1 MSNIGTWLQ
10 LTAMS
15 LLVYDLTGK
24 ATDLGI
30 TVALQFLPMLVLG
43 AWAGAVADR
52 RDKRTLALLTQSL
65 LAVQALVLGVVV
77 LAGLESVAVIWAL
90 TLVLGV
96 LNAFEN
102 PARRGLVTELVEPQ
116 DIANATSLN
125 TAVMTGSRIFG
136 PALGA
141 FLVELIGS
149 GVVLRAQRRCRSPP
163 CSCRCSL
170 LDRDELHSPP
180 LAPRGGR
187 PVRDALGVRPPQRRQ
202 LLVTFV
208 VMAIVSTFAF
218 NYGVA
223 LPKLAD
229 ERWGGEVWFGVVLSV
244 TSIGSFIG
252 SLLTARMSWI
262 SARLVPRQRRR
273 CSVWPA
279 SAWRGRRTS
288 GSPCC
293 GRCRSG
299 IGGGAFI
306 SAGNGITQQESP
318 PDMRGRLLALTA
330 VAFLGST
337 PIGGP
342 ITGAIGDHIGAEW
355 ALAYGSV
362 IAVATAAGGRRPSS
376 APDRASRR
384 PLALGKVEC
393 QMLDDRKTAILSAV
407 VQEYIATA
415 LPVGST
421 HIAAAPGVRVSS
433 ATVRNEMAV
442 LEQEGY
448 LVQPH
453 TSAGRIPTDK
463 GYRFFVDHLG
473 DARARGLLDPGDDR

>member
-1 MSNIGTWLQ
+1 M
-10 LTAMS
+10 
-15 LLVYDLTGK
+15 
-24 ATDLGI
+24 
-30 TVALQFLPMLVLG
+30 ALQFLPMLVLG

-90 TLVLGV
+90 TFVLGV

-149 GVVLRAQRRCRSPP
+149 GWCFVLNGVSFAAVLVSLL
-163 CSCRCSL
+163 L

-187 PVRDALGVRPPQRRQ
+187 PVRDALSFVAGRRQ

-208 VMAIVSTFAF
+208 VMTIVSTFAF

-229 ERWGGEVWFGVVLSV
+229 ERWGGEAWFGVVLSV
-244 TSIGSFIG
+244 TSVGSFIG

-262 SARLVPRQRRR
+262 SARWYLANVGLLGVAGIGMAWAPNVGVALLWAVPL
-273 CSVWPA
+273 
-279 SAWRGRRTS
+279 
-288 GSPCC
+288 
-293 GRCRSG
+293 G

-362 IAVATAAGGRRPSS
+362 IARGDRVRRP
-376 APDRASRR
+376 
-384 PLALGKVEC
+384 
-393 QMLDDRKTAILSAV
+393 
-407 VQEYIATA
+407 
-415 LPVGST
+415 
-421 HIAAAPGVRVSS
+421 AAFLRCPAEP
-433 ATVRNEMAV
+433 
-442 LEQEGY
+442 
-448 LVQPH
+448 
-453 TSAGRIPTDK
+453 AGR
-463 GYRFFVDHLG
+463 G
-473 DARARGLLDPGDDR
+473 

>member
-1 MSNIGTWLQ
+1 TWLQ

-52 RDKRTLALLTQSL
+52 RDKRTLAILTQSL
-65 LAVQALVLGVVV
+65 LAVQALVLGAVV
-77 LAGLESVAVIWAL
+77 LAGLESVGVIWGL
-90 TLVLGV
+90 TFVLGV

-102 PARRGLVTELVEPQ
+102 PARRGLVTELVEPH
-116 DIANATSLN
+116 DIANAVSLN

-149 GVVLRAQRRCRSPP
+149 GWCFVLNGVSFAAVLVSLL
-163 CSCRCSL
+163 L
-170 LDRDELHSPP
+170 LDRDELHTPP

-187 PVRDALGVRPPQRRQ
+187 PVRDALSFVGRHRQ

-208 VMAIVSTFAF
+208 AMTIVSTFAF

-229 ERWGGEVWFGVVLSV
+229 QRWGGEVWFGVVLSV
-244 TSIGSFIG
+244 TSVGSFIG

-262 SARLVPRQRRR
+262 STRWYLVNIALLGVAGIGMAWAPNVGVALLW
-273 CSVWPA
+273 SVPL
-279 SAWRGRRTS
+279 
-288 GSPCC
+288 
-293 GRCRSG
+293 G
-299 IGGGAFI
+299 IGGGGFI

-342 ITGAIGDHIGAEW
+342 ITGYIGDHVGAEW

-362 IAVATAAGGRRPSS
+362 AALVTAAGAALVLGR
-376 APDRASRR
+376 DRR
-384 PLALGKVEC
+384 LA
-393 QMLDDRKTAILSAV
+393 
-407 VQEYIATA
+407 
-415 LPVGST
+415 
-421 HIAAAPGVRVSS
+421 
-433 ATVRNEMAV
+433 
-442 LEQEGY
+442 
-448 LVQPH
+448 
-453 TSAGRIPTDK
+453 AGR
-463 GYRFFVDHLG
+463 V
-473 DARARGLLDPGDDR
+473 AS

>member
-1 MSNIGTWLQ
+1 MTATAAPTTGSQTFRALRHRNARIYFGGLLVSNIGTWLQ

-24 ATDLGI
+24 STDLGI

-43 AWAGAVADR
+43 AWAGAIADR
-52 RDKRTLALLTQSL
+52 RDKRTLAILTQSL

-77 LAGLESVAVIWAL
+77 LAGLESVGAIWVLTFAL
-90 TLVLGV
+90 GI

-116 DIANATSLN
+116 DVSNAVSLN

-141 FLVELIGS
+141 FLVELVGS
-149 GVVLRAQRRCRSPP
+149 GWCFLFNGVSFAAVLV
-163 CSCRCSL
+163 SL
-170 LDRDELHSPP
+170 VALRRDELHSPP

-187 PVRDALGVRPPQRRQ
+187 PVRDALSFVARRPQ
-202 LLVTFV
+202 LLMTFV
-208 VMAIVSTFAF
+208 VMTIVSTFAF

-244 TSIGSFIG
+244 TSVGSFIG

-262 SARLVPRQRRR
+262 STRWYLANIALLGVAGIGMAWAPNVAIALLWSVPL
-273 CSVWPA
+273 
-279 SAWRGRRTS
+279 
-288 GSPCC
+288 
-293 GRCRSG
+293 G
-299 IGGGAFI
+299 IGGGGFI

-355 ALAYGSV
+355 SLAYGSV
-362 IAVATAAGGRRPSS
+362 AAV
-376 APDRASRR
+376 
-384 PLALGKVEC
+384 V
-393 QMLDDRKTAILSAV
+393 TAI
-407 VQEYIATA
+407 
-415 LPVGST
+415 G
-421 HIAAAPGVRVSS
+421 AAAFLRQRRTRPAPIG
-433 ATVRNEMAV
+433 T
-442 LEQEGY
+442 L
-448 LVQPH
+448 
-453 TSAGRIPTDK
+453 
-463 GYRFFVDHLG
+463 
-473 DARARGLLDPGDDR
+473 

>member
-1 MSNIGTWLQ
+1 MTATAAPATGSQTFRALRHRNARIYFGGLLVSNIGTWLQ

-24 ATDLGI
+24 STDLGI

-65 LAVQALVLGVVV
+65 LAAQAVVLGVVV
-77 LAGLESVAVIWAL
+77 LAGLESVGVIWVL
-90 TLVLGV
+90 TFGLGI

-116 DIANATSLN
+116 DIGNAVSLN

-149 GVVLRAQRRCRSPP
+149 GWCFMLNGLSFAAVLA
-163 CSCRCSL
+163 SL
-170 LDRDELHSPP
+170 LLLRREELHSPP

-187 PVRDALGVRPPQRRQ
+187 PVRDALAFVGQRPQ
-202 LLVTFV
+202 LLVTLV
-208 VMAIVSTFAF
+208 VMTIVSTFAF

-229 ERWGGEVWFGVVLSV
+229 RRWGGEVWFGVVLSV
-244 TSIGSFIG
+244 TSVGSLIG
-252 SLLTARMSWI
+252 SLLTARMASI
-262 SARLVPRQRRR
+262 SARWYLANIALLGVAGIGMAWAPNVVVALVWALPL
-273 CSVWPA
+273 
-279 SAWRGRRTS
+279 
-288 GSPCC
+288 
-293 GRCRSG
+293 G
-299 IGGGAFI
+299 IGGGGFI

-342 ITGAIGDHIGAEW
+342 ITGVVGDQIGAEW
-355 ALAYGSV
+355 SLAYGSV
-362 IAVATAAGGRRPSS
+362 IALATA
-376 APDRASRR
+376 
-384 PLALGKVEC
+384 
-393 QMLDDRKTAILSAV
+393 
-407 VQEYIATA
+407 
-415 LPVGST
+415 VG
-421 HIAAAPGVRVSS
+421 AAA
-433 ATVRNEMAV
+433 
-442 LEQEGY
+442 
-448 LVQPH
+448 
-453 TSAGRIPTDK
+453 
-463 GYRFFVDHLG
+463 
-473 DARARGLLDPGDDR
+473 LLRSRQTPPAPISTR

>member
-1 MSNIGTWLQ
+1 MTATAAATHGSQTFRALRHRNARIYFAGLLVSNIGTWLQ

-24 ATDLGI
+24 STDLGI

-52 RDKRTLALLTQSL
+52 RDKRTLAVLTQSL
-65 LAVQALVLGVVV
+65 LAAQAVLLGVVV
-77 LAGLESVAVIWAL
+77 LAGLESVGVIWGL
-90 TLVLGV
+90 TLLLGV

-116 DIANATSLN
+116 DISNAVALN

-149 GVVLRAQRRCRSPP
+149 GWCFVLNGVSFAAVLVSLFLLRR
-163 CSCRCSL
+163 
-170 LDRDELHSPP
+170 DQLHSPP

-187 PVRDALGVRPPQRRQ
+187 PVRDALAFVAGRRQ

-208 VMAIVSTFAF
+208 VMTIVSTFAF

-229 ERWGGEVWFGVVLSV
+229 QRWGGEVWFGVVLST
-244 TSIGSFIG
+244 TSVGSFIG

-262 SARLVPRQRRR
+262 SSRWYLANIALLGVAG
-273 CSVWPA
+273 VGM
-279 SAWRGRRTS
+279 AWAPNAAVAVLWS
-288 GSPCC
+288 LPL
-293 GRCRSG
+293 G
-299 IGGGAFI
+299 IGGGGFI

-337 PIGGP
+337 PVGGP
-342 ITGAIGDHIGAEW
+342 ITGAIGDRIGPEW
-355 ALAYGSV
+355 SLAYGSV
-362 IAVATAAGGRRPSS
+362 IAFATAVGGAAFLRVRRP
-376 APDRASRR
+376 
-384 PLALGKVEC
+384 
-393 QMLDDRKTAILSAV
+393 
-407 VQEYIATA
+407 
-415 LPVGST
+415 
-421 HIAAAPGVRVSS
+421 AAAP
-433 ATVRNEMAV
+433 A
-442 LEQEGY
+442 
-448 LVQPH
+448 
-453 TSAGRIPTDK
+453 
-463 GYRFFVDHLG
+463 
-473 DARARGLLDPGDDR
+473 ARR

>member
-1 MSNIGTWLQ
+1 VTATAAPPTGSQTFRALRHRNARIYFAGLLVSNIGTWLQ

-24 ATDLGI
+24 STDLGI

-77 LAGLESVAVIWAL
+77 LAGLESVGVIWTL
-90 TLVLGV
+90 TFGLGV

-102 PARRGLVTELVEPQ
+102 PARRGLVTELVEPP

-141 FLVELIGS
+141 FLVGLIGS
-149 GVVLRAQRRCRSPP
+149 GWCFVLNGVSFVAVLV
-163 CSCRCSL
+163 SL
-170 LDRDELHSPP
+170 LALDRSELHTPP

-187 PVRDALGVRPPQRRQ
+187 PVRDALSFVRHRRQ

-208 VMAIVSTFAF
+208 VMTVVSTFAF

-229 ERWGGEVWFGVVLSV
+229 QRWGGEVWFGVVLSA

-252 SLLTARMSWI
+252 SLLTARMSWV
-262 SARLVPRQRRR
+262 SSRWYLVN
-273 CSVWPA
+273 VLLLGVA
-279 SAWRGRRTS
+279 GIGMAWAPNVAVALLWS
-288 GSPCC
+288 LPL
-293 GRCRSG
+293 G

-342 ITGAIGDHIGAEW
+342 ITGAIGDHVGAEW

-362 IAVATAAGGRRPSS
+362 IAV
-376 APDRASRR
+376 
-384 PLALGKVEC
+384 V
-393 QMLDDRKTAILSAV
+393 
-407 VQEYIATA
+407 TA
-415 LPVGST
+415 L
-421 HIAAAPGVRVSS
+421 AAA
-433 ATVRNEMAV
+433 AF
-442 LEQEGY
+442 L
-448 LVQPH
+448 
-453 TSAGRIPTDK
+453 
-463 GYRFFVDHLG
+463 
-473 DARARGLLDPGDDR
+473 RARPAQPGAAFSTR